1 MLKRILAGVVLAVM
15 LTGGAVAGPLEEG
28 LAAAKRGDYAT
39 ALRLLRP
46 LAEQGHARAQ
56 FNLGVAYANGR
67 GVPQDHAE
75 AVKWWRLA
83 AAQGYALAQAHLGI
97 MYDKGLGVPQD
108 HAEAVKWFR
117 LAAAQG
123 NALAQLNL
131 GALYANGQGVP
142 QDSVQA
148 HMWFYLAA
156 SRFSAPEAPYR
167 DQAVKY
173 RDIVASKM
181 TPAQLAEA
189 QKLAREWKPK

>member
-1 MLKRILAGVVLAVM
+1 MKRILAGVLLSLM
-15 LTGGAVAGPLEEG
+15 LTGGAAAGPLEDG
-28 LAAAKRGDYAT
+28 IAAAKRGDYAT

-75 AVKWWRLA
+75 AVKWYRLA
-83 AAQGYALAQAHLGI
+83 AEQGY
-97 MYDKGLGVPQD
+97 
-108 HAEAVKWFR
+108 
-117 LAAAQG
+117 
-123 NALAQLNL
+123 ALAQLNL

-181 TPAQLAEA
+181 TPAQIAEA
-189 QKLAREWKPK
+189 QRLVREWKPK